1 MLYSTIDI
9 KEDTHMSVFDV
20 ENRVDHTKVTAFFD
34 PSGGP
39 TIQRYDTLKYKQFD
53 QLTDKQL
60 GFFWRPEEV
69 DIYQDAKDFKALT
82 EHERHIFTSNLKRQ
96 ILLDSVQGRAPVEAF
111 APVVSLPEIE
121 NWIQTWT
128 FSETIHSRSYTH
140 IIRNV
145 YNNPSKVFDE
155 LMSIGP
161 IVDCAEDISKYYD
174 SLIEMSAYYNLL
186 GEGTHTVNGKKITI
200 DLYELKKMLWLTLM
214 SVNILEG
221 VRFYVS
227 FACSWAFAELKKM
240 EGNAKIIKLIA
251 RDENLHLAST
261 QMLLKLLKKDDPD
274 FIKIAEETEEE
285 CIQMFVDAVDQEKAW
300 AEYLFKDGSMIGLNT
315 ELLGQYIEFICT
327 RRMNNVNL
335 KSPYN
340 TKSNPLPW
348 TQKWI
353 SGAEVQVAPQETEI
367 SSYVIGGTKQDVS
380 EDTFKGFSL

>member
-1 MLYSTIDI
+1 MT
-9 KEDTHMSVFDV
+9 SVFNID
-20 ENRVDHTKVTAFFD
+20 NRVDHTKVKAFLD

-53 QLTDKQL
+53 GLTDKQL

-69 DIYQDAKDFKALT
+69 DIYQDSKDFKALT
-82 EHERHIFTSNLKRQ
+82 AHEQHIFTSNLKRQ

-111 APVVSLPEIE
+111 NPIVSLPELE
-121 NWIQTWT
+121 NWIVTWT

-145 YNNPSKVFDE
+145 YSNPSKIFDE
-155 LMSIGP
+155 LMDVKE
-161 IVDCAEDISKYYD
+161 IVDCADSISKYYD
-174 SLIEMSAYYNLL
+174 ELVELSSYYNLL
-186 GEGTHTVNGKKITI
+186 GVGTHTVNGKKVEV
-200 DLYELKKMLWLTLM
+200 DLYDLKKKLWLTLM

-261 QMLLKLLKKDDPD
+261 QALLKILKTDDTD
-274 FIKIAEETEEE
+274 FSKIAVETEAE
-285 CIQMFVDAVDQEKAW
+285 CIQMFVDAVNQEKRW

-315 ELLGQYIEFICT
+315 RLLSDYIEWIAT
-327 RRMNNVNL
+327 RRMTNVGL
-335 KSPYN
+335 KSPYTIKN
-340 TKSNPLPW
+340 NPLPW

-353 SGAEVQVAPQETEI
+353 SGSEVQVAPQETEI
-367 SSYVIGGTKQDVS
+367 SSYVQGGTKQDVD
-380 EDTFKGFSL
+380 ENTFKGFSL

>member
-1 MLYSTIDI
+1 
-9 KEDTHMSVFDV
+9 MSVFNV
-20 ENRVDHTKVTAFFD
+20 ENRVDHTSVAAFLD

-69 DIYQDAKDFKALT
+69 DIYQDAKDFKSLT
-82 EHERHIFTSNLKRQ
+82 EHEQHIFTSNLKRQ
-96 ILLDSVQGRAPVEAF
+96 ILLDSVQGRAPAESF
-111 APVVSLPEIE
+111 GSIVSLPELE
-121 NWIQTWT
+121 NWIITWT

-145 YNNPSKVFDE
+145 YSNPSKVFDE
-155 LMSIGP
+155 LMDIQE
-161 IVDCAEDISKYYD
+161 IVDCADSISDYYD
-174 SLIEMSAYYNLL
+174 QLIHMAGLYNLF
-186 GEGTHTVNGKKITI
+186 GEGVHKINGKGYKVT
-200 DLYELKKMLWLTLM
+200 LYDLKKLLYLTLM

-261 QMLLKLLKKDDPD
+261 QMMLKLLRKDDPE
-274 FIKIAEETEEE
+274 FEQIAQETEAD
-285 CIQMFVDAVDQEKAW
+285 CIQMFVDAVNQEKAW
-300 AEYLFKDGSMIGLNT
+300 ADYLFKDGSMIGLNA
-315 ELLGQYIEFICT
+315 ELLHQYIEFICT
-327 RRMNNVNL
+327 RRMANVKL
-335 KSPYN
+335 KSPYPK
-340 TKSNPLPW
+340 TSNPLPW

-367 SSYVIGGTKQDVS
+367 TSYVQGGTKQDVS
-380 EDTFKGFSL
+380 TDTFKGFSL

>member
-1 MLYSTIDI
+1 
-9 KEDTHMSVFDV
+9 MSVFNV
-20 ENRVDHTKVTAFFD
+20 ENRVDHTSVAAFLD

-69 DIYQDAKDFKALT
+69 DIYQDAKDFKNLT
-82 EHERHIFTSNLKRQ
+82 EHEQHIFTSNLKRQ
-96 ILLDSVQGRAPVEAF
+96 ILLDSVQGRAPAESF
-111 APVVSLPEIE
+111 GSIVSLPELE
-121 NWIQTWT
+121 NWIITWT

-145 YNNPSKVFDE
+145 YSNPSKVFDE
-155 LMSIGP
+155 LMDIEE
-161 IVDCAEDISKYYD
+161 IVDCADSISDYYD
-174 SLIEMSAYYNLL
+174 QLIEMASYYNLL
-186 GEGTHTVNGKKITI
+186 GEGTHKVNGKTVEVS
-200 DLYELKKMLWLTLM
+200 LYEMKKLLYLTLM

-261 QMLLKLLKKDDPD
+261 QMMLKLLRKDDPD
-274 FIKIAEETEEE
+274 FEQIAQETEQE
-285 CIQMFVDAVDQEKAW
+285 CTQMFIDAVDQEKAW
-300 AEYLFKDGSMIGLNT
+300 ADYLFKDGSMIGLNA
-315 ELLGQYIEFICT
+315 ELLHQYIEFICT
-327 RRMNNVNL
+327 RRMTNVKL
-335 KSPYN
+335 KSPYGKTN
-340 TKSNPLPW
+340 NPLPW

-367 SSYVIGGTKQDVS
+367 TSYVQGGTKQDVS
-380 EDTFKGFSL
+380 TDTFKGFSL